1 MPKLNPQ
8 EEKVYR
14 YILANPGC
22 TTHDIT
28 RDTFIQ
34 KPCARIVG
42 LESKGIK
49 VTRNGEVKYPGTRP
63 FAKLYIDKPFTKQVQ
78 KIDIVDGV
86 AVRTYE
92 TVPA

>member
-1 MPKLNPQ
+1 MKLNPQ

-14 YILANPGC
+14 YILENPGC

-42 LESKGIK
+42 LESKG
-49 VTRNGEVKYPGTRP
+49 VVVERRGEVKYPGTRP
-63 FAKLYIDKPFTKQVQ
+63 FSRLYIGKPLTKKVLRME
-78 KIDIVDGV
+78 IIGNV
-86 AVRTYE
+86 AVPRWE
-92 TVPA
+92 EVDV